1 MVRSRF
7 YVNVSSCYLLI
18 SSVSDAVQDVLGD
31 GVSEVES
38 DCSPVLSEAQQKAAA
53 SPDFAVLIQHKGG
66 ETTEYAE
73 CRFKDQQSRFPNWIH
88 NNNCLSLCMSQKTL
102 ASSY

>member
-53 SPDFAVLIQHKGG
+53 SPDFAVLIQRKGG

-73 CRFKDQQSRFPNWIH
+73 CRFKDRSIYSRFI
-88 NNNCLSLCMSQKTL
+88 KRTYL
-102 ASSY
+102 ASRGKLLEER